1 PAAGVPPER
10 RRRDRSDA
18 RASGPEEAGVRRR
31 GSILAAAAAL
41 AALAALGVADR
52 SAGWAGEG
60 AGGPRGKSEKPK
72 DRGRSMRFLALGDS
86 YTIGEGVAPAERWP
100 VQLAALL
107 RAKGV
112 ALDEPEIV
120 ARTGWTADELKAG
133 IAAAGPRGPFD
144 LVTLLIGVNDQ
155 YRGHPVEGFRPSF
168 RALLAQA
175 VGFAGGDPVRRRA
188 RPGAGRPR
196 DRRLQRGLA
205 RGGGARGRQDARRH
219 RLDARAPGG

>member
-1 PAAGVPPER
+1 
-10 RRRDRSDA
+10 
-18 RASGPEEAGVRRR
+18 
-31 GSILAAAAAL
+31 
-41 AALAALGVADR
+41 
-52 SAGWAGEG
+52 
-60 AGGPRGKSEKPK
+60 
-72 DRGRSMRFLALGDS
+72 MRFLALGDS
-86 YTIGEGVAPAERWP
+86 YTIGEGVTPAERWP

-175 VGFAGGDPVRRRA
+175 VGFAGGDAHRVLVVSIPDWGATPFAAGRDRA
-188 RPGAGRPR
+188 RVAREIDAFNAVSREEAARAGIRTLDVTGSTRAHPEEHVDDGLHPSGR
-196 DRRLQRGLA
+196 QYRRWADAALPLA
-205 RGGGARGRQDARRH
+205 RSALSGARE
-219 RLDARAPGG
+219 

>member
-1 PAAGVPPER
+1 
-10 RRRDRSDA
+10 
-18 RASGPEEAGVRRR
+18 
-31 GSILAAAAAL
+31 
-41 AALAALGVADR
+41 
-52 SAGWAGEG
+52 
-60 AGGPRGKSEKPK
+60 
-72 DRGRSMRFLALGDS
+72 MRFLALGDS
-86 YTIGEGVAPAERWP
+86 YTIGEGVTPAERWP

-175 VGFAGGDPVRRRA
+175 VGFAGGDAHRVLVVSIPDWGATPFAAGRDRA
-188 RPGAGRPR
+188 RVAREIDAFNAVSREEAARAGVRTLDVTGSTRAHPEEHVDDGLHPSGR
-196 DRRLQRGLA
+196 QYRRWADAALPLA
-205 RGGGARGRQDARRH
+205 RSALSGARE
-219 RLDARAPGG
+219 